1 MTALVKKKLISES
14 VRLGQIFA
22 VDHYID
28 CGYEDSRPNQL
39 VFEQLASMDFEE
51 AEVSPAG
58 DYEFDDE
65 AHVYDRMTT
74 MAKDVQNTIDAFED
88 SAMKGLK
95 LAMISGQHFF
105 DYESFNFRKLA
116 VLGSLLNVTVEVN
129 SVMYKL
135 DEATAKWYCIS
146 YPIQTAE
153 IDFGDG
159 AEFMPKI
166 EGEKTVYIGSDRELR
181 IFPYREHPLL
191 RSVNTE
197 FSRSVNTFAVRQNS
211 VFTLRKI

>member
-39 VFEQLASMDFEE
+39 VFEQLASMDFNE
-51 AEVSPAG
+51 AEVSATG
-58 DYEFDDE
+58 FYEFDEEDD
-65 AHVYDRMTT
+65 VCSGMRT
-74 MAKDVQNTIDAFED
+74 MAKDVQSSIDTFSD

-95 LAMISGQHFF
+95 MAMIAGQQFF
-105 DYESFNFRKLA
+105 DYQAFDLPRLA

-129 SVMYKL
+129 SLMYKL
-135 DEATAKWYCIS
+135 DEASAKWYCIS
-146 YPIQTAE
+146 YPIQTAA
-153 IDFGDG
+153 IDFADG

-166 EGEKTVYIGSDRELR
+166 DGEKRVYIGSNHELAF
-181 IFPYREHPLL
+181 I
-191 RSVNTE
+191 VDQTE
-197 FSRSVNTFAVRQNS
+197 
-211 VFTLRKI
+211 